1 MALFVW
7 QGCFVPLP
15 GQPKSPFPS
24 PNRKLGCGLPVSNGG
39 TIRGTVGGRRM
50 TRPGG
55 LGIRKQ
61 TDLTAK
67 AAFAE

>member
-1 MALFVW
+1 MARLVR
-7 QGCFVPLP
+7 QDYVVPLP
-15 GQPKSPFPS
+15 GQPKSPIPS

-39 TIRGTVGGRRM
+39 TIRGTVGGKRV

-61 TDLTAK
+61 TDLTAM